1 MIAVYIFLFLL
12 VLVMIAAYV
21 CYRLAFSVPKQSQ
34 ESLFLMPDT
43 EQYTPYAALT
53 SQMIRDALA
62 IPYEPISITSYDG
75 LPLYGKCYL
84 ASPEAPWLIMFHGYR
99 SGAERDFSGGLPFG
113 IESGFNVLLVDQR
126 AHGKSGGRCLTFGIK
141 ERHDCLSWIEYV
153 RSRTEDTAKIVLYGM
168 SMGAATVLMSTALKL
183 PQNVVGIVADC
194 GYTSPSAIKLTFPLC
209 LLDLNTHT
217 AGDPFSEHP
226 QLGALGKQHDVH
238 EQRQVTLFAVIVI
251 HELGEVDV
259 RRNGD
264 TPGIHGKAAVSTG
277 VLLVLHHVP
286 GKRRADI
293 HHRAESSERLGFL
306 LDLRQRL
313 IGSGVVIPLTIKFI
327 DSHLGHLSLS
337 YKNRRHSRLPGAAAP
352 MPKWAFAP

>member
-21 CYRLAFSVPKQSQ
+21 CYRLAFSVPKQSR

-62 IPYEPISITSYDG
+62 IPYEPVSITSYDG

-126 AHGKSGGRCLTFGIK
+126 AHGKSDGRCLTFGIK
-141 ERHDCLSWIEYV
+141 ERRDCLSWIEYV

-194 GYTSPSAIKLTFPLC
+194 GYTSPSAIIKKVLRDRHLPLFPTYA
-209 LLDLNTHT
+209 LLRLGGRLYGGFDLE
-217 AGDPFSEHP
+217 AAS
-226 QLGALGKQHDVH
+226 AVSAM
-238 EQRQVTLFAVIVI
+238 EQCDIPILF
-251 HELGEVDV
+251 
-259 RRNGD
+259 
-264 TPGIHGKAAVSTG
+264 IHGEDDRFVPCDMGRENYSHCRSPEKELLTISNAGHGMSYIVDKNKYLHAVSSFLKR
-277 VLLVLHHVP
+277 VL
-286 GKRRADI
+286 A
-293 HHRAESSERLGFL
+293 
-306 LDLRQRL
+306 
-313 IGSGVVIPLTIKFI
+313 
-327 DSHLGHLSLS
+327 
-337 YKNRRHSRLPGAAAP
+337 
-352 MPKWAFAP
+352 